1 MQVKAAEL
9 LGMSFRS
16 FRYYVEEVQPEM
28 MRLPARGD
36 RPMAFAL
43 LALSLVYL
51 WLFVPRGWIPH
62 DEGMLGQ
69 SAERVLAG
77 GLPHI
82 DYEEPYTG
90 GLTWMHAAVFKLAGI
105 DLLYLRWLLFAGA
118 VAAQMLTYLIL
129 RRYLEPVAAAVGAW
143 VALGWSFP
151 NYFAALPSWWLLVC
165 ALACTW
171 SFARHVD
178 TGRPIDAAAAGLAAG
193 VSILI
198 KQTGLYVLMALVM
211 ALVYVPGAE
220 RESHQPSRRAQVP
233 AVAVAV
239 AGIVLAFW
247 ILRARLSNSDL
258 LYLLLPIAACCR
270 LLFSNRGRGAQTGS
284 HALLRGLVPA
294 LGGAAVPLVCF
305 VAPYVLDGQVA
316 TLINGAFVLP
326 QRRVQFASVEMPP
339 AHWIFAGLPLLWA
352 VAPVPSLARWPLRGW
367 WPSAIV
373 LSLAAVALAVRGL
386 YSPAVYQLIW
396 QAARGAAALLPVAI
410 CVVLAR
416 PRGQDAKERRILFG
430 IAAMLAWASLV
441 QFPFSAPI
449 YFCYVT
455 PLAVLAA
462 VALAGNA
469 GVATRPA
476 LPGAAL
482 LLLVFAL
489 ASMNRGYVHNLGVV
503 HEVMAPTVPL
513 ELERASLRV
522 SGADAV
528 MYQRLLRLIASRIGD
543 GQLVAGPD
551 APEVYFLA
559 GRFSPSGTL
568 FDFFDDHGSLEGGTN
583 DLPGWQTARV
593 VVLNLSRRFSLGPST
608 DVAASIE
615 QAFPHSRVVGTFEV
629 RWR

>member
-1 MQVKAAEL
+1 
-9 LGMSFRS
+9 
-16 FRYYVEEVQPEM
+16 

-51 WLFVPRGWIPH
+51 WFFVPRGWIPH

-118 VAAQMLTYLIL
+118 VAAQVLTYLIL
-129 RRYLEPVAAAVGAW
+129 RRYVEPVSAAAGAW

-171 SFARHVD
+171 SFVRYVD
-178 TGRPIDAAAAGLAAG
+178 TGRPIDAAVAGLAAG
-193 VSILI
+193 MSILV

-211 ALVYVPGAE
+211 ALVYAPGRE
-220 RESHQPSRRAQVP
+220 RGSEQPRRRERVP

-247 ILRARLSNSDL
+247 ILRARLSISDL
-258 LYLLLPIAACCR
+258 LYLLLPIGACCR
-270 LLFSNRGRGAQTGS
+270 LLFSAGDNGAQTRS
-284 HALLRGLVPA
+284 QNLLRGLVPA
-294 LGGAAVPLVCF
+294 LAGAAVPLVCF
-305 VAPYVLDGQVA
+305 VAPYVLEGQVGA
-316 TLINGAFVLP
+316 LIYGAFVLP
-326 QRRVQFASVEMPP
+326 QRRVQFASFEMPP
-339 AHWIFAGLPLLWA
+339 AHWIFTGLPLLWA
-352 VAPVPSLARWPLRGW
+352 VAPVPPLARWPLRGW

-373 LSLAAVALAVRGL
+373 LSLAAAALAVRGL
-386 YSPAVYQLIW
+386 YSPSVYQLIW
-396 QAARGAAALLPVAI
+396 QSARGAAALLPVAI
-410 CVVLAR
+410 CAALAL
-416 PRGQDAKERRILFG
+416 PRVQDVKERRILFG

-455 PLAVLAA
+455 PLAVVSA

-476 LPGAAL
+476 LPAVAV

-489 ASMNRGYVHNLGVV
+489 ASMNRGYVYNLGVV

-522 SGADAV
+522 GEADAV
-528 MYQRLLRLIASRIGD
+528 MYQRLMKLIAARLGD

-551 APEVYFLA
+551 APEVYFLT

-568 FDFFDDHGSLEGGTN
+568 L
-583 DLPGWQTARV
+583 AR
-593 VVLNLSRRFSLGPST
+593 
-608 DVAASIE
+608 
-615 QAFPHSRVVGTFEV
+615 
-629 RWR
+629 

>member
-1 MQVKAAEL
+1 
-9 LGMSFRS
+9 
-16 FRYYVEEVQPEM
+16 

-51 WLFVPRGWIPH
+51 WFFVPRGWIPH

-90 GLTWMHAAVFKLAGI
+90 GLTWVHAAVFKLAGI

-118 VAAQMLTYLIL
+118 VAAQVLTYLIL
-129 RRYLEPVAAAVGAW
+129 RRYVEPVGAAIGAW

-171 SFARHVD
+171 SFVRYVE
-178 TGRPIDAAAAGLAAG
+178 TGRPIDAALAGLAAG
-193 VSILI
+193 VSILV

-211 ALVYVPGAE
+211 ALVYAPGS
-220 RESHQPSRRAQVP
+220 ESHQPSRRARVP

-247 ILRARLSNSDL
+247 ILRARLSISDL
-258 LYLLLPIAACCR
+258 LYLLLPIGACCR
-270 LLFSNRGRGAQTGS
+270 LLFSAGDSSAQTGS
-284 HALLRGLVPA
+284 QNLLRGLVPA
-294 LGGAAVPLVCF
+294 LAGAAVPLVCF
-305 VAPYVLDGQVA
+305 VAPYVLDGQVGA
-316 TLINGAFVLP
+316 LIYGAFVLP
-326 QRRVQFASVEMPP
+326 QRRVQFASFEMPP
-339 AHWIFAGLPLLWA
+339 AHWIFAGLPFLWA
-352 VAPVPSLARWPLRGW
+352 VAPVSPPARWPLRGW

-373 LSLAAVALAVRGL
+373 LSLAAAALAVRGL
-386 YSPAVYQLIW
+386 YSPSVYQLIW
-396 QAARGAAALLPVAI
+396 QSARGVTALLPVAI
-410 CVVLAR
+410 CVVLAA
-416 PRGQDAKERRILFG
+416 PRVRDVKERRILFG

-455 PLAVLAA
+455 PLAVLSA
-462 VALAGNA
+462 VALAGNS

-476 LPGAAL
+476 LPAAAV
-482 LLLVFAL
+482 LLLVFSL
-489 ASMNRGYVHNLGVV
+489 ASMNRGYVYNLGVV

-522 SGADAV
+522 GEPDAV
-528 MYQRLLRLIASRIGD
+528 MYQRLMKLIAARLGD

-551 APEVYFLA
+551 APEVYFLT
-559 GRFSPSGTL
+559 GRVSPSGTL

-593 VVLNLSRRFSLGPST
+593 VVLNHSRRFSLGPST
-608 DVAASIE
+608 AFAARVRE
-615 QAFPHSRVVGTFEV
+615 ELRHSRAIGTFEV

>member
-1 MQVKAAEL
+1 
-9 LGMSFRS
+9 
-16 FRYYVEEVQPEM
+16 

-51 WLFVPRGWIPH
+51 WFFVPRGWIPH

-118 VAAQMLTYLIL
+118 VAAQMLIYLIL
-129 RRYLEPVAAAVGAW
+129 RRYLEPVGAAIGAW

-171 SFARHVD
+171 SFVRYVD

-193 VSILI
+193 MSILI

-211 ALVYVPGAE
+211 ALVYAPGGE
-220 RESHQPSRRAQVP
+220 RESEQPSRRERVP

-247 ILRARLSNSDL
+247 ILRARLSISDL
-258 LYLLLPIAACCR
+258 LYLLLPIGACCR
-270 LLFSNRGRGAQTGS
+270 LLFSTGDNGAQTGS
-284 HALLRGLVPA
+284 QNLLRGLVPA
-294 LGGAAVPLVCF
+294 LAGAAVPLVCF
-305 VAPYVLDGQVA
+305 VAPYVLDGQVGA
-316 TLINGAFVLP
+316 LIYGAFVLP
-326 QRRVQFASVEMPP
+326 QRRVQFASFEMPP

-352 VAPVPSLARWPLRGW
+352 VAPVPPLARWPLRGW

-373 LSLAAVALAVRGL
+373 LSLAAAALAVRGL
-386 YSPAVYQLIW
+386 YSPSVYQLIW
-396 QAARGAAALLPVAI
+396 QSARGVAALLPVAI
-410 CVVLAR
+410 CAVLAL
-416 PRGQDAKERRILFG
+416 PRVQDAKERRILFG

-455 PLAVLAA
+455 PLAVVSA

-476 LPGAAL
+476 LPAAAV

-489 ASMNRGYVHNLGVV
+489 ASMNRGYVYNLGVV

-522 SGADAV
+522 GEPDAV
-528 MYQRLLRLIASRIGD
+528 MYQRLMKLIAARLGD

-551 APEVYFLA
+551 APEVYFLT

-593 VVLNLSRRFSLGPST
+593 VVLNHSRRFSLGPST
-608 DVAASIE
+608 AFAARVRE
-615 QAFPHSRVVGTFEV
+615 EFRHSRAIGTFEV

>member
-1 MQVKAAEL
+1 
-9 LGMSFRS
+9 
-16 FRYYVEEVQPEM
+16 M

-43 LALSLVYL
+43 LAFSVVYL

-77 GLPHI
+77 GLPHV

-90 GLTWMHAAVFKLAGI
+90 GLTWAHAAVFKLAGI
-105 DLLYLRWLLFAGA
+105 DLLHLRWLLFLGA
-118 VAAQMLTYLIL
+118 VAAQVFTYLIL
-129 RRYLEPVAAAVGAW
+129 RRYLEPVAAALGAW

-151 NYFAALPSWWLLVC
+151 NYFAALPSWWLLIC
-165 ALACTW
+165 ALACAW

-178 TGRPIDAAAAGLAAG
+178 TGRPIDAAVAGLAAG
-193 VSILI
+193 ASILI

-211 ALVYVPGAE
+211 ALVYTPGPE
-220 RESHQPSRRAQVP
+220 HGSDPPSRRDRIP

-239 AGIVLAFW
+239 TGITLAFW
-247 ILRARLSNSDL
+247 ILRPRLSISDL
-258 LYLLLPIAACCR
+258 LYLILPIGACCR
-270 LLFSNRGRGAQTGS
+270 LLFSAGGSGAQAGWQ
-284 HALLRGLVPA
+284 HLRRGLVPA
-294 LGGAAVPLVCF
+294 LAGASVPLVCF
-305 VAPYVLDGQVA
+305 VAPYVLQGQVGA
-316 TLINGAFVLP
+316 LIYGAFVLP
-326 QRRVQFASVEMPP
+326 QRRVQFASFEMPP
-339 AHWIFAGLPLLWA
+339 AHWILAGLPLLWA
-352 VAPVPSLARWPLRGW
+352 VAPISPLARWPLKGW
-367 WPSAIV
+367 WPTAIL
-373 LSLAAVALAVRGL
+373 LSLAAAGLAVRGL
-386 YSPAVYQLIW
+386 YDPSVYQLIW
-396 QAARGAAALLPVAI
+396 QSARGVAALLPVAI
-410 CVVLAR
+410 CVVIAQSR
-416 PRGQDAKERRILFG
+416 VQAAKEQRILFG

-455 PLAVLAA
+455 PLAVVSA

-476 LPGAAL
+476 LPAAAV

-489 ASMNRGYVHNLGVV
+489 ASMNRGYVYNLGVV

-513 ELERASLRV
+513 ELERASLHVGRP
-522 SGADAV
+522 DAV
-528 MYQRLLRLIASRIGD
+528 MYQRLMKLIASRLGD

-551 APEVYFLA
+551 SPEVYFLT

-593 VVLNLSRRFSLGPST
+593 VVLNHSRRFSLGPST
-608 DVAASIE
+608 AFAARVRQE
-615 QAFPHSRVVGTFEV
+615 RPRSRAIGTFEV

>member
-1 MQVKAAEL
+1 
-9 LGMSFRS
+9 
-16 FRYYVEEVQPEM
+16 

-51 WLFVPRGWIPH
+51 WFFVPRGWIPH

-90 GLTWMHAAVFKLAGI
+90 GLTWVHAAVFKLVGI

-118 VAAQMLTYLIL
+118 VAAQMLTYFIL
-129 RRYLEPVAAAVGAW
+129 RRYLEPVGAAIGAW

-171 SFARHVD
+171 SFVRYVD
-178 TGRPIDAAAAGLAAG
+178 TGRPIDAAVAGLAAG
-193 VSILI
+193 MSILV

-211 ALVYVPGAE
+211 ALVYAPGGE
-220 RESHQPSRRAQVP
+220 RGSEQPWRRERVP

-247 ILRARLSNSDL
+247 ILRARLSISDL
-258 LYLLLPIAACCR
+258 LYLLLPIGACCR
-270 LLFSNRGRGAQTGS
+270 LLFSTGDNGAQTGS
-284 HALLRGLVPA
+284 QNLLRGLVPA
-294 LGGAAVPLVCF
+294 LAGAAVPLVCF
-305 VAPYVLDGQVA
+305 VAPYVLDGQVGA
-316 TLINGAFVLP
+316 LIYGAFVLP
-326 QRRVQFASVEMPP
+326 QRRVQFASFEMPP

-352 VAPVPSLARWPLRGW
+352 VAPVPPLARWPLRGW

-373 LSLAAVALAVRGL
+373 LSLAAAALAVRGL
-386 YSPAVYQLIW
+386 YSPSVYQLIW
-396 QAARGAAALLPVAI
+396 QSARGAAALLPVAI
-410 CVVLAR
+410 CAMLAL
-416 PRGQDAKERRILFG
+416 PRVQDAKERRILFG

-455 PLAVLAA
+455 PLAVVSA

-476 LPGAAL
+476 LPAVAV

-489 ASMNRGYVHNLGVV
+489 ASMNRGYVYNLGVV

-513 ELERASLRV
+513 ELERASLR
-522 SGADAV
+522 GGEPDAV
-528 MYQRLLRLIASRIGD
+528 MYQRLMKLIAARLGD

-551 APEVYFLA
+551 APEVYFLT

-583 DLPGWQTARV
+583 DLPGWQTAGV
-593 VVLNLSRRFSLGPST
+593 VVLNHSRRFSLGPST
-608 DVAASIE
+608 GFAARVRE
-615 QAFPHSRVVGTFEV
+615 EFRHSRAIGTFEV